1 MKPAPREV
9 LRCELLALDELLA
22 LVDSIPAAVLTAD
35 LKPAERSVVV
45 ARVEQLRERLHAAL
59 YCDGGRP

>member
-45 ARVEQLRERLHAAL
+45 ARVE
-59 YCDGGRP
+59 